1 MFEGEEMAALACGL
15 CALPARARAFN
26 VTLFRMHS
34 VAVSRSGMAYGF
46 GCAKGGML
54 GLHVSNW

>member
-1 MFEGEEMAALACGL
+1 MRTVR
-15 CALPARARAFN
+15 PPSARAHARAFN